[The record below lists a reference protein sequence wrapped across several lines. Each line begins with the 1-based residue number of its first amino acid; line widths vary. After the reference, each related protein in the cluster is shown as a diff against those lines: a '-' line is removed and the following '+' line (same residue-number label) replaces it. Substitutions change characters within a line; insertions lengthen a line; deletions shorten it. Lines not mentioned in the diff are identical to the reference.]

1 MNIFVGNL
9 SKEATEADLEK
20 LFSQYGQIKSTK
32 VIRDIFSGT
41 SKGFGFV
48 EMTDKN
54 DAQTAIKE
62 LNTTELKGQK
72 ITVNEARPKTDNRRG
87 GGGQNRRPGGGGGFN
102 RSSFG
107 GNRR

>member
-20 LFSQYGQIKSTK
+20 LFSAFGQVKSSK

-48 EMTDKN
+48 EMVNKN
-54 DAQTAIKE
+54 EAQTAIKE
-62 LNTTELKGQK
+62 LNTADLKGQK
-72 ITVNEARPKTDNRRG
+72 ITVNEARPKTDDRR

>member
-9 SKEATEADLEK
+9 SKEATEQDIEK
-20 LFSQYGQIKSTK
+20 LFSAFGSVKSTK

-48 EMTDKN
+48 EMTN
-54 DAQTAIKE
+54 NNEALAAIKE

-72 ITVNEARPKTDNRRG
+72 ITVNEARPKSDDRR
-87 GGGQNRRPGGGGGFN
+87 GGGQNRRPGGGGGGFN
-102 RSSFG
+102 RSFG
-107 GNRR
+107 GGRR

>member
-1 MNIFVGNL
+1 MNIFIGNL
-9 SKEATEADLEK
+9 SKGTTVEELEK
-20 LFSQYGQIKSTK
+20 KFSTYGSVDSCRIIK
-32 VIRDIFSGT
+32 DIHSGE

-48 EMTDKN
+48 EMVNKN
-54 DAQTAIKE
+54 EAQEAIKQ

-72 ITVNEARPKTDNRRG
+72 ITVNEARPKTDDRR
-87 GGGQNRRPGGGGGFN
+87 GGGQNRRPGGGSGFN

>member
-9 SKEATEADLEK
+9 SKEATEQDLEK
-20 LFSQYGQIKSTK
+20 LFSTYGHIKSTK

-48 EMTDKN
+48 EMVNKN
-54 DAQTAIKE
+54 EAQEAIKQ

-72 ITVNEARPKTDNRRG
+72 ITVNEARPKTDDRR
-87 GGGQNRRPGGGGGFN
+87 GGGQNRRPGGGSGFN